1 MNSLSVKRPRQVRH
15 RQDKG
20 WSLWHNT
27 SPGFHCSLFP
37 LSLSGCHLQK
47 ALSPLVPDLGACAHP
62 SSGPRSHFLSLR
74 MSEQHR
80 THLKSL
86 DKPRLKSEAL
96 QHAWKESPRPGAG
109 PANASAP
116 LWASF
121 LQISLPLP
129 GRIQQATVV
138 GEGFSSTLLGSFWLV
153 Q

>member
-37 LSLSGCHLQK
+37 LSLSGCHLQR

-96 QHAWKESPRPGAG
+96 QHAWTESPRPGAG
-109 PANASAP
+109 LLTLRLLCGHPFCR
-116 LWASF
+116 F
-121 LQISLPLP
+121 LCLCQ
-129 GRIQQATVV
+129 V
-138 GEGFSSTLLGSFWLV
+138 ESSRPP
-153 Q
+153 